1 MSKKQIFINVL
12 LITLAALLCIVL
24 LGGCSNVNAE
34 KTTNVSR
41 FACVENIYDWEVVY
55 DRYTRVMYAVS
66 KGSYN
71 RGSFTLLV
79 DSEGKPLLW
88 SGT

>member
-1 MSKKQIFINVL
+1 MSKKQIFTNVL
-12 LITLAALLCIVL
+12 LITLVASLCIVL
-24 LGGCSNVNAE
+24 FNGCDNVNAE
-34 KTTNVSR
+34 NSVNVSR

-79 DSEGKPLLW
+79 DGEGKPLLW